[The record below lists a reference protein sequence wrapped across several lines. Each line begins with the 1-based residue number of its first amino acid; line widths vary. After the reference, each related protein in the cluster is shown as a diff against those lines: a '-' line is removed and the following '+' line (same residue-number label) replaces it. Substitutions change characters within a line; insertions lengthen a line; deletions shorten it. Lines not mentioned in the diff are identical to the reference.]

1 MIPAGWKFSRV
12 RDFRQ
17 HKRQLHTKFG
27 KEKEMT
33 ASERLE
39 KDNGTDANK
48 SQSFER
54 CCAFGAKEEE
64 KPHKSL

>member
-1 MIPAGWKFSRV
+1 
-12 RDFRQ
+12 
-17 HKRQLHTKFG
+17 
-27 KEKEMT
+27 MT